1 MKKDYSPQIKKV
13 PYFVLLLAT
22 IYLSI
27 VLISYNSP
35 DKVDSKLSGIFIDYD
50 SAMRGVSVDKI
61 HIDSIDEVL
70 LNLNST
76 YWFGCTFNNYS
87 PPIYL
92 EVYFPFNIGIT
103 SNGGCYRPIKFSNG
117 QSLVGEEKCYSFDAR
132 IVDGNIL
139 QIVYTDNET
148 YNQQLQLSANIF
160 SSETPDRYVFKS
172 FQIKDNP
179 LPFTDTIP

>member
-61 HIDSIDEVL
+61 HIDSIDDIDDSIIYIEAL
-70 LNLNST
+70 ST
-76 YWFGCTFNNYS
+76 SQCAWG
-87 PPIYL
+87 
-92 EVYFPFNIGIT
+92 
-103 SNGGCYRPIKFSNG
+103 
-117 QSLVGEEKCYSFDAR
+117 SLQNKE
-132 IVDGNIL
+132 
-139 QIVYTDNET
+139 
-148 YNQQLQLSANIF
+148 
-160 SSETPDRYVFKS
+160 
-172 FQIKDNP
+172 
-179 LPFTDTIP
+179 